1 MQPIFSEIKRI
12 IMPKVVD
19 NQLIKIHDKHF
30 SAFIS
35 AQKIARRVAEM
46 GQRISV
52 DYAGKRPL
60 FLSVLNGAFIF
71 AADLVRA
78 VDVECEMTFVKL
90 TSYKGTS
97 TTGNVQTVLGLDAD
111 LRGRHIIIVE
121 DIVDTGNTLHNFMK
135 ELNKNDPASVAIAAC
150 FFKPDALKHPLVID
164 YLGFEIP
171 DKFIVGYGLD
181 YDGLGRNLPDVLQLS
196 A

>member
-1 MQPIFSEIKRI
+1 MLEAI
-12 IMPKVVD
+12 D
-19 NQLIKIHDKHF
+19 NQLVKVHDKF
-30 SAFIS
+30 FNPFIS
-35 AQKIARRVAEM
+35 AQSIALRVAE
-46 GQRISV
+46 I
-52 DYAGKRPL
+52 GKRITEDYRDKQPL

-78 VDVECEMTFVKL
+78 VETDCEITFVKL

-97 TTGNVQTVLGLDAD
+97 TTGSVQTVLGLDVD

-135 ELNKNDPASVAIAAC
+135 ELAKSEPASMAIAAC
-150 FFKPDALKHPLVID
+150 FFKPDALQHPLSIS

-171 DKFIVGYGLD
+171 NKFIVGYGLD
-181 YDGLGRNLPDVLQLS
+181 YDGLGRNLPDVWQL
-196 A
+196 AE